1 MEEKFKKNNKI
12 IYIIIGFLVFIFI
25 VCMYIFFSKREETNV
40 VYGNLTGVATNSTAF
55 TNSLQIKNEL
65 THDTIKGEETEEK
78 APSKSSNSSNTT
90 KDNSVKNNSPTTSQ
104 KASTSQKETTTNKKT
119 SNSSNSSTTSN
130 KTNNKTSSTSITSS
144 ISVSNNDDTSENVW
158 IGNTGTKYH
167 RQSCGTLKGKGHKI
181 TLKEAL
187 AQGREPCKVCKP

>member
-55 TNSLQIKNEL
+55 TNSLQTKNEL

-90 KDNSVKNNSPTTSQ
+90 KDNSVKNNSSTTFP
-104 KASTSQKETTTNKKT
+104 KASTSQKETTTNKET

-144 ISVSNNDDTSENVW
+144 ISISNMMMIPQKMFGLGILVQNIIDSHVEL
-158 IGNTGTKYH
+158 
-167 RQSCGTLKGKGHKI
+167 LKVKDIKS
-181 TLKEAL
+181 L
-187 AQGREPCKVCKP
+187 

>member
-55 TNSLQIKNEL
+55 TNSLQTKNEI

-90 KDNSVKNNSPTTSQ
+90 KDNSVKNNSSTTFP

-144 ISVSNNDDTSENVW
+144 ISISNNDDTSENVW

>member
-55 TNSLQIKNEL
+55 TNSLQTKNEL

-144 ISVSNNDDTSENVW
+144 ISISNNDDTSENVW